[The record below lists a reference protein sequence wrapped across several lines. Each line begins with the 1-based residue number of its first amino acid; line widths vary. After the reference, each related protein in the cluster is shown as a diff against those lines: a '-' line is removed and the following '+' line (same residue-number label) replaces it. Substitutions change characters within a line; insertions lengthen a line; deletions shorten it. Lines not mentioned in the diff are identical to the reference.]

1 MPQRVLITGASGYI
15 GIRLVA
21 LALKAGYEVAVLGS
35 PPRLSGVRAYPWQL
49 GDEPPP
55 EALAGVTALLHL
67 GHSWKSDGEG
77 ASESNVNLAG
87 AERLARA
94 ALAAGITRFVFASS
108 TSARPTA
115 LNNYGRVKHSI
126 EERLLGLPGSD
137 GRIFI
142 ARIGLV
148 YGGPLRGQYGLM
160 SKLASLAPVL
170 PMIGL
175 DRRVQPIHIDD
186 VCAALLRLATDSPPD
201 RRRVVVA
208 GREPITFGAWLRTL
222 RRAQTG
228 KGLLL
233 LPVPIGLA
241 LLACDLTRFVP
252 FVPTVDRERVLGL
265 AGAAPMESA
274 ADLAALGITPSDPAD
289 KLASCRA
296 ARKRLLSEAA
306 AMLRYAGGSR
316 AATTASVIRLG
327 RALERDRDS
336 GRALPAFVL
345 LWPALIRLIE
355 PWRPSMQHRLSRQLH
370 LAAMVAESVSPGVA
384 PPAPSALRM
393 SGQLALEALIFPI
406 RVLCGRMYA

>member
-1 MPQRVLITGASGYI
+1 MPPRLLITGASGYI
-15 GIRLVA
+15 GTRLVA

-35 PPRLSGVRAYPWQL
+35 APRCPRVQAYPWQL
-49 GDEPPP
+49 GEEPPP
-55 EALAGVTALLHL
+55 EAMAGVTALVHL

-77 ASESNVNLAG
+77 ASMSNVNLAG
-87 AERLARA
+87 AKLLARA
-94 ALAAGITRFVFASS
+94 ALSAGIARVVFASS
-108 TSARPTA
+108 TSARPAA
-115 LNNYGRVKHSI
+115 LNNYGRVKHAI
-126 EERLLGLPGSD
+126 EEQLLALPGSP

-160 SKLASLAPVL
+160 SKLVSLAPVL

-186 VCAALLRLATDSPPD
+186 VCAALLRLACDPPPEHQ
-201 RRRVVVA
+201 VLVVA

-241 LLACDLTRFVP
+241 LLACDLSRLVR

-274 ADLAALGITPSDPAD
+274 ADLAALGIAASDPSA
-289 KLASCRA
+289 KLATGPV

-306 AMLRYAGGSR
+306 AMLRYAGGSQ
-316 AATTASVIRLG
+316 AAGTASIIRLA
-327 RALERDRDS
+327 RAFERDRES
-336 GRALPAFVL
+336 GRALPGLVL

-370 LAAMVAESVSPGVA
+370 LATMVAESVSPGDA
-384 PPAPSALRM
+384 APAPSALRVG
-393 SGQLALEALIFPI
+393 GQLALEVLIFPI
-406 RVLCGRMYA
+406 RLLCGRMYA